1 MGPFITALTL
11 QTTAMSGYMFMG
23 GPSLAYQVGWFAV
36 FYAVGDAGGAIINV
50 GLLAK
55 RMRRLSQILDCISP
69 VEYLEKRYESIP
81 VKVIASVI
89 TIFGLA
95 GYVLAQFAAFSVSYA
110 RATHAPTPVFV
121 TVCLEVI

>member
-55 RMRRLSQILDCISP
+55 RMRRLSQNTAIRCGVSILYNDCKAANAVNG
-69 VEYLEKRYESIP
+69 VEL
-81 VKVIASVI
+81 
-89 TIFGLA
+89 
-95 GYVLAQFAAFSVSYA
+95 
-110 RATHAPTPVFV
+110 
-121 TVCLEVI
+121 